1 MSENHDQ
8 KADITA
14 LKASKDEDA
23 RLAGESMSFGDVL
36 DEEDPIV
43 GQNILLA
50 NVLKRMKE
58 KYRNSERG
66 MLQLRTWEA
75 RAATGK
81 ARAHYVFT
89 PDAGVGVDLLT
100 TRRIIGLLTH
110 PKELRTDERV
120 KDALLIAG
128 HAGSDY
134 IDDGI
139 ADLVSVINRGGV
151 TGDTESKVKVL
162 QHGGSAGL
170 SLLNTNGLR
179 LPEGFGTA
187 FASAWENHGNGLEED
202 RKRAN
207 AAAWRFVSNAFGHLD
222 YIGSYVFHEL
232 RINGGLWNSIDS
244 IAPKTHGSNGMR
256 MPRGMDMTDCL
267 LRDYMACMDG
277 MTRMDSPQYAGMLAM
292 YIWAHDLIAAV
303 GDYGRKHGFLP
314 HGWRGGLVFNGTAE
328 DLAIWMG
335 ANYGYLPDD
344 SDEKLNDDTYRMHND
359 DGNVSLT
366 LPGAVLWMP
375 DGKPNFGPSFKPV
388 LTVEHQECDSKDLPW
403 A

>member
-1 MSENHDQ
+1 MSENHNQTDNS
-8 KADITA
+8 TA

-23 RLAGESMSFGDVL
+23 KLAGQFMFFSDVL

-43 GQNILLA
+43 GQNALLTD
-50 NVLKRMKE
+50 VLKQMKK
-58 KYRNSERG
+58 KYHNSERSI
-66 MLQLRTWEA
+66 LQLRTWEA

-89 PDAGVGVDLLT
+89 PDARVGVNLLT

-110 PKELRTDERV
+110 PKELRNDERV

-128 HAGSDY
+128 HTGSDY

-139 ADLVSVINRGGV
+139 ADLVSAINRGGV
-151 TGDTESKVKVL
+151 TGDTESKVKIL
-162 QHGGSAGL
+162 QHGGPAGL
-170 SLLNTNGLR
+170 NLLNTNGLH
-179 LPEGFGTA
+179 LPEGFGA
-187 FASAWENHGNGLEED
+187 GFASAWENHGNGLEND

-222 YIGSYVFHEL
+222 YIGSHVFHEL

-244 IAPKTHGSNGMR
+244 ISPRPHGNKWKR
-256 MPRGMDMTDCL
+256 MPMGMDMTDC

-277 MTRMDSPQYAGMLAM
+277 MTRMDSPQYVDMLAM
-292 YIWAHDLIAAV
+292 YIWAFKLIVAT
-303 GDYGRKHGFLP
+303 GIYGRDHDFLP
-314 HGWRGGLVFNGTAE
+314 HGWRGGLVFNGIAE

-335 ANYGYLPDD
+335 ANYGYLPND
-344 SDEKLNDDTYRMHND
+344 SDEKLNDDTYRMCDD

-366 LPGAVLWMP
+366 LPGATLWMP
-375 DGKPNFGPSFKPV
+375 DGTPNFGPSFKPV
-388 LTVEHQECDSKDLPW
+388 LTVGHQECDSKDIPW

>member
-8 KADITA
+8 TENSTA

-23 RLAGESMSFGDVL
+23 RLAGQFVSFGNVL

-43 GQNILLA
+43 SQNTLLT

-58 KYRNSERG
+58 KYRNSERS

-81 ARAHYVFT
+81 VHAHYVFT
-89 PDAGVGVDLLT
+89 PDSGVDTDLLT

-110 PKELRTDERV
+110 PKELRNDERV
-120 KDALLIAG
+120 KDALLIAERI
-128 HAGSDY
+128 GSDY
-134 IDDGI
+134 IDDDITG
-139 ADLVSVINRGGV
+139 LVSAINRGGV
-151 TGDTESKVKVL
+151 TGDTESKVKL
-162 QHGGSAGL
+162 FHDGGPAGL
-170 SLLNTNGLR
+170 SLLYTNGLH
-179 LPEGFGTA
+179 LPEGFGA
-187 FASAWENHGNGLEED
+187 VFASAWENPGTGLEED
-202 RKRAN
+202 RRRAN

-232 RINGGLWNSIDS
+232 RLNGGLWNSIDS
-244 IAPKTHGSNGMR
+244 IAPGTHGSNGKS
-256 MPRGMDMTDCL
+256 MPMGMDMTDRL
-267 LRDYMACMDG
+267 LHDYMACMDG
-277 MTRMDSPQYAGMLAM
+277 MARMDSPQYADMLAM
-292 YIWAHDLIAAV
+292 YIWAFKLIAVA
-303 GDYGRKHGFLP
+303 GIYGRKHDFLP
-314 HGWRGGLVFNGTAE
+314 HGWRGGLIFNGTAE

-344 SDEKLNDDTYRMHND
+344 SDEKLNDDIYRMHND
-359 DGNVSLT
+359 DGTVSLT
-366 LPGAVLWMP
+366 LPGAVLQMP

-388 LTVEHQECDSKDLPW
+388 LTVGHQECDSEDLPW